1 MSKLQ
6 TKIDEFRQ
14 LIKLANTDKDLY
26 MIEKIADS
34 CLSPLS
40 YAETGIV
47 LSMVREAR
55 LNENRA

>member
-1 MSKLQ
+1 MQ

-14 LIKLANTDKDLY
+14 LIKLADTDKDLY

-55 LNENRA
+55 FNENRA

>member
-1 MSKLQ
+1 MQ
-6 TKIDEFRQ
+6 NKIDEFRQ
-14 LIKLANTDKDLY
+14 LIKLANTDKDLD

>member
-1 MSKLQ
+1 MIKVQ

-14 LIKLANTDKDLY
+14 LIKLADTDKDLY

-47 LSMVREAR
+47 LGMVREAR
-55 LNENRA
+55 FNENRA

>member
-1 MSKLQ
+1 MQ
-6 TKIDEFRQ
+6 TNIDEFRQ
-14 LIKLANTDKDLY
+14 LIELADTDKDLY
-26 MIEKIADS
+26 TIEKIADS

-55 LNENRA
+55 FNENRA